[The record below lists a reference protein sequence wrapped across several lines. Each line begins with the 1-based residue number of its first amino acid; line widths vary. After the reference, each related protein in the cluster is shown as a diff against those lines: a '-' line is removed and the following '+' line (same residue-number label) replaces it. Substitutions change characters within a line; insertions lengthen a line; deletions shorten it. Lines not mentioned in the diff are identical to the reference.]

1 MDIRWKNIS
10 HSLWLK
16 LVAILIALSGA
27 LIISSFLPYLPML
40 DYALEP
46 PEYRDSHHMRWHL
59 ADLNHSLYEVANT
72 YHDEAFIES
81 GKSTQV
87 EFMDFSRHQRR
98 QYNQQ
103 VAEINERY
111 EVWVAAAERANDT
124 AEVARLAAEQEQV
137 LEQAAVELEETL
149 AHHKDLL
156 IETHL
161 SNYHGYMKTL
171 EAPGVY
177 FYFAPSKNGEVIS
190 NIPATVEPESF
201 FASLPAQRKSIA
213 TGGTYYT
220 GITAEKF
227 QALEKEF
234 TDLRSQGI
242 AGLYRLAAGTL
253 VFLLGFGLTL
263 TTAGKR
269 TGKDGIYL
277 TVFDHV
283 YLDMGFIIPLFVVL
297 FCGVGVIEFGST
309 ALRQGTQLYSWLA
322 TALILLAALVVLIYG
337 SMLAKRAKRGELIKH
352 TLLYVVLTWA
362 IRLLQK
368 WSSKLRQLLESG
380 PLAWR
385 GIGLLA
391 AYAVT
396 LSLSLIMMTNS
407 RGGSAEGIFGIGLF
421 LISNIGAVL
430 LIGRRMAE
438 LQDITIGTERI
449 KNGDLSYRIA
459 ETGSPEMANLARL
472 INNIAIGLGAAVENE
487 VRSERMKAELIT
499 NVSHDLKTPLT
510 SLITY
515 IDLLKSEGLDSENAA
530 KYLDVL
536 DRKSQ
541 RLQALTE
548 DLFEAAKAA
557 SGNIA
562 MHMEKI
568 DVGSLLAQG
577 LGELSEKLEA
587 SQLDWRISIPEEK
600 LYVQADGRLLWRV
613 MENLLSNILK
623 YALTGSRVYVEATK
637 LEKAVC
643 VTFKNISAS
652 ALNIEPAE
660 LMERFTRGDSSRQ
673 GDGSGL
679 GLSIARSLTELQGG
693 TFTIAI
699 DGDLFKALVCLPH
712 ST

>member
-1 MDIRWKNIS
+1 MDTKWKNIS

-46 PEYRDSHHMRWHL
+46 PEYRDSNHMRWHL
-59 ADLNHSLYEVANT
+59 ADLNHSLYQVVNT

-81 GKSTQV
+81 GRSTQV
-87 EFMDFSRHQRR
+87 ELADFSRQQRQR
-98 QYNQQ
+98 YNQQ

-111 EVWVAAAERANDT
+111 AAWISSAERANEA
-124 AEVARLAAEQEQV
+124 AEAARLAAEQKEA
-137 LEQAAVELEETL
+137 LEREAATLEDVIAQHEAL
-149 AHHKDLL
+149 F

-161 SNYHGYMKTL
+161 ANYRAYMKTL
-171 EAPGVY
+171 TGPGTH
-177 FYFAPSKNGEVIS
+177 FYFAPSRNGEVIS
-190 NIPATVEPESF
+190 NIPSTVEPESF

-213 TGGTYYT
+213 TEGTYYT

-234 TDLRSQGI
+234 TDLRNQGI
-242 AGLYRLAAGTL
+242 AGLYRFGAGTL
-253 VFLLGFGLTL
+253 IFLFGLGLTL
-263 TTAGKR
+263 TTAGR
-269 TGKDGIYL
+269 RAGKDGIHL
-277 TVFDHV
+277 TMLDQI
-283 YLDMGFIIPLFVVL
+283 YLDIGLIIPMFVVL
-297 FCGVGVIEFGST
+297 FCGVGVVEYGTT
-309 ALRQGTQLYSWLA
+309 AVRQGTQLYSWLA
-322 TALILLAALVVLIYG
+322 TALILLAALLVLFYG

-362 IRLLQK
+362 LRLLQK
-368 WSSKLRQLLESG
+368 WSSKLKQVLESG

-391 AYAVT
+391 AYAVA
-396 LSLSLIMMTNS
+396 LSMSLIMMTDT
-407 RGGSAEGIFGIGLF
+407 RGGSAEELFGIGLF
-421 LISNIGAVL
+421 LISNISAVL
-430 LIGRRMAE
+430 LVARKTAE
-438 LQDITIGTERI
+438 LQDITLGTERI
-449 KNGDLSYRIA
+449 KNGELSYRIA
-459 ETGSPEMANLARL
+459 ETGSPEMVNLARL

-499 NVSHDLKTPLT
+499 NASHDLKTPLT

-515 IDLLKSEGLDSENAA
+515 IDLLKGEGLDSENAA

-557 SGNIA
+557 SGSIA
-562 MHMEKI
+562 IHMDKI

-623 YALTGSRVYVEATK
+623 YALVGSRVYVEAAR

-660 LMERFTRGDSSRQ
+660 LMERFTRGDRSRQ

-679 GLSIARSLTELQGG
+679 GLSIAKSLTELQGG

-712 ST
+712 NA